1 MERLSAFRSYWL
13 VWLLLSPQLLL
24 VGVFFFWPAGQALVQ
39 SFQQQDAFGASV
51 TWVGLEN
58 FWALWRDTSYLGS
71 VQITFIFAS
80 LVTGSSLFCG
90 LLLAIFTERVA
101 FGSKFYQAVLLVP
114 YAIAPVVSGVLWT
127 FMFATPN
134 GVISHWLAT
143 IGLNWNHLLSGRDA
157 MILTVTAAA
166 WKQTPYNFVFFLAGL
181 HAIPKSLI
189 EASEM
194 DGAGPWRRFWT
205 IQLPLLTPTAFFLL
219 VINIVYSFFETFAV
233 IDATTQGGPGR
244 DTSTL
249 VYRAYFDGFQGM
261 DFGSSAAQSV
271 VLMAMVIA
279 LTVIQFKFLEKKV
292 IY

>member
-58 FWALWRDTSYLGS
+58 FWALWRDTSYLAS

-219 VINIVYSFFETFAV
+219 VINIVYS
-233 IDATTQGGPGR
+233 
-244 DTSTL
+244 
-249 VYRAYFDGFQGM
+249 
-261 DFGSSAAQSV
+261 
-271 VLMAMVIA
+271 
-279 LTVIQFKFLEKKV
+279 
-292 IY
+292 